1 MNDLLFVNMDKLNKV
16 WDKLKKVKPAMRRGP
31 EINARKTKKMLSMSN
46 LCDALM
52 VDIPMKI
59 KVTERKVY

>member
-1 MNDLLFVNMDKLNKV
+1 
-16 WDKLKKVKPAMRRGP
+16 MRRGP
-31 EINARKTKKMLSMSN
+31 EINARKAKKMLSMSN
-46 LCDALM
+46 LCDALT